1 MRFIDYPYS
10 PLPLP
15 KYTPEEWAE
24 LEKLRAEIKEI
35 VRKRQVTISS
45 AEHIADELC
54 PLHQINHS

>member
-10 PLPLP
+10 PFPIP

-24 LEKLRAEIKEI
+24 LERVRAEIKEI

-54 PLHQINHS
+54 LPHQINRS